1 MPGAVNSDDGVYYVV
16 AVTSNGSATGAT
28 VWRQG
33 FNASTDAQ
41 HAISQ
46 VGGDGQLRVVR
57 AKDPW
62 EAARRA
68 LDTLDKE
75 RPGQ

>member
-1 MPGAVNSDDGVYYVV
+1 VNSDDGAYYVV

-28 VWRQG
+28 VWRPR
-33 FNASTDAQ
+33 FNTATDAQ

-46 VGGDGQLRVVR
+46 VGGDGQLRVIR
-57 AKDPW
+57 AEDPL
-62 EAARRA
+62 EAARLA
-68 LDTLDKE
+68 LETLDKE